1 MKISDILR
9 QVADAMDTQM
19 NQGQPDDQFQNPA
32 ELNTVDTGI
41 AVDVP
46 NNTDYGSDNAV
57 MIPPQQVEFELLKR
71 AAGLINPVEDTE
83 CADTTLDQLRKN
95 AGIHT
100 SSPVIAQY

>member
-9 QVADAMDTQM
+9 QVADAMDAQID
-19 NQGQPDDQFQNPA
+19 QGQSDDQFQNPA

-46 NNTDYGSDNAV
+46 DNTDYGTDNAV

-71 AAGLINPVEDTE
+71 AAGLINPVEDTR
-83 CADTTLDQLRKN
+83 CTDTTLDQLRKN

-100 SSPVIAQY
+100 SAPVIAQY

>member
-9 QVADAMDTQM
+9 QVADAMDVQM
-19 NQGQPDDQFQNPA
+19 SAARPDERLQNPA

-46 NNTDYGSDNAV
+46 DNTDYGTDNAV

-83 CADTTLDQLRKN
+83 CTDTTLDQLRKN

-100 SSPVIAQY
+100 SAPVIAQY

>member
-1 MKISDILR
+1 MKISDILL
-9 QVADAMDTQM
+9 QVADIMDTQM
-19 NQGQPDDQFQNPA
+19 DQGQPDDQFQNPA

-46 NNTDYGSDNAV
+46 DNTDHGTDNAV

-100 SSPVIAQY
+100 SAPVVTQY

>member
-9 QVADAMDTQM
+9 QVADAMDAQM
-19 NQGQPDDQFQNPA
+19 YQGQSNDQFQNPA

-46 NNTDYGSDNAV
+46 DNTDYGTDNAV

-71 AAGLINPVEDTE
+71 AAGLINPVEDTG
-83 CADTTLDQLRKN
+83 CTDTTLDQLRKN

-100 SSPVIAQY
+100 SAPVIAQY